1 MRLRS
6 TLAPFFLIPVCL
18 AQSAHRSPTLGVP
31 KDKLSLYVPIAG
43 SNPPQWRCLDGK
55 GDLLLFSAV
64 NDDYCDCEDGSDE
77 PGTSACKGGMF
88 HCVNEGHLP
97 KNIPN
102 LRVNDGLCDSDCC
115 DGSDEP
121 AGVCPNRCAE
131 LGEAY
136 RTTLEQE
143 RRLRRTGSK
152 IRSSYVSYAKKE
164 KKRLEEALEKGRQ
177 AVDQARLDEMRL
189 KAVLDRAES
198 TSADAL
204 EYKLQSPL
212 YASLKSH
219 SAAVKALTTKVA
231 NMEGKIATLKS
242 ILAELE
248 TSHNP
253 NYQDM
258 AVRGAIKGYQ
268 DFLESEKIPTDDVSE
283 EDLEDLFKA
292 AENDV
297 ESWTTEELK
306 RLGQADLTGLLLEH
320 EHHLAGFG
328 KTEDSILFSVEHYL
342 PEAWLPYY
350 HETKTLLIS
359 WMVRLGV
366 VRGVLDTSDSDEV
379 KRARTAYSDAQRAAE
394 DAENKLAAD
403 EDLLTKL
410 AGFYGPDGEWLK
422 LKDTCIEKNTG
433 EYTYSICF
441 FGLATQRS
449 NNGGGTHSL
458 GRFTTWNDEEAEG
471 TLEYYSSQLY
481 EHGARCWNGPE
492 RSVELVLTCGTENA
506 LLSIAEP
513 EKCEYIVEGTSPALC
528 WPLETE
534 AQTKDEL

>member
-1 MRLRS
+1 MRLHS
-6 TLAPFFLIPVCL
+6 TLAPFFLIPIAL
-18 AQSAHRSPTLGVP
+18 SQSAHRSPTLGVP
-31 KDKLSLYVPIAG
+31 KDKISLYAPIAG
-43 SNPPQWRCLDGK
+43 SNPPQWRCLDGT
-55 GDLLLFSAV
+55 GDLLPFSAV
-64 NDDYCDCEDGSDE
+64 NDDYCDCADGSDE

-97 KNIPN
+97 KDIPN

-143 RRLRRTGSK
+143 RKLRRTGSK
-152 IRSSYVSYAKKE
+152 IRSTYVLYAKKE

-189 KAVLDRAES
+189 KAVLDRVES
-198 TSADAL
+198 TSAEAL
-204 EYKLQSPL
+204 EYKLKSPL

-219 SAAVKALTTKVA
+219 SAAVQALTKKVS
-231 NMEGKIATLKS
+231 NLEGKITTLTT

-248 TSHNP
+248 KGHNP

-268 DFLESEKIPTDDVSE
+268 DFLDSEKGAAPEVTEAGVEEMLKQDEDDVE
-283 EDLEDLFKA
+283 
-292 AENDV
+292 V
-297 ESWTTEELK
+297 WTAEELK

-320 EHHLAGFG
+320 EQHLAGFG
-328 KTEDSILFSVEHYL
+328 KSEDSILFSIEHYL
-342 PEAWLPYY
+342 PEAWVPYY
-350 HETKTLLIS
+350 HETKALLIS

-379 KRARTAYSDAQRAAE
+379 QRARNAYSDAQRATREAE
-394 DAENKLAAD
+394 DDLAAA

-410 AGFYGPDGEWLK
+410 SGYYGPEGEWLK

-441 FGLATQRS
+441 FGQATQRS
-449 NNGGGTHSL
+449 NNGGGVHNM
-458 GRFTTWNDEEAEG
+458 GRFTTWNDEAAEG

-513 EKCEYIVEGTSPALC
+513 EKCEYIVEGTTPALC

-534 AQTKDEL
+534 SQMKDEL